1 MSCGRRPAP
10 RNVVKWDVGRPA
22 PRPPRTFA
30 VMRSPADCVV
40 GGGVPDAP
48 RRGQR
53 LAAHNERR
61 QFATQTR
68 SCGCLPHRGKH
79 CSHPGFAPLNR
90 GPCSQPRNPSLR
102 CKGYGVVMARLRAGH
117 ARPLQGGVNELRAK
131 ARPTE
136 CGKVGCRAACPQAAA
151 DVCGNEKPC
160 GLCCRGRRP
169 RRPAEGSTLGGAQ
182 RAPPVCYANPL
193 VRLFAP
199 QGQTLLTPRFRSA
212 QPWSLFATPQPLPT
226 MQRIRGGNGKAAG
239 RACPAPTGWRE

>member
-40 GGGVPDAP
+40 GGGVLDAP
-48 RRGQR
+48 RRGQD
-53 LAAHNERR
+53 
-61 QFATQTR
+61 
-68 SCGCLPHRGKH
+68 
-79 CSHPGFAPLNR
+79 
-90 GPCSQPRNPSLR
+90 PSLR

-169 RRPAEGSTLGGAQ
+169 RRPAEGS
-182 RAPPVCYANPL
+182 
-193 VRLFAP
+193 
-199 QGQTLLTPRFRSA
+199 S
-212 QPWSLFATPQPLPT
+212 PLPT
-226 MQRIRGGNGKAAG
+226 MQRIRGGNGEAAG
-239 RACPAPTGWRE
+239 RACPAPTDCRKRVADERGEGGRQPGPFPVDGLPR

>member
-1 MSCGRRPAP
+1 M
-10 RNVVKWDVGRPA
+10 
-22 PRPPRTFA
+22 
-30 VMRSPADCVV
+30 
-40 GGGVPDAP
+40 
-48 RRGQR
+48 QR
-53 LAAHNERR
+53 I
-61 QFATQTR
+61 
-68 SCGCLPHRGKH
+68 K
-79 CSHPGFAPLNR
+79 
-90 GPCSQPRNPSLR
+90 
-102 CKGYGVVMARLRAGH
+102 GVVMARLRAGH

-136 CGKVGCRAACPQAAA
+136 YGKVGCRAACPQAAA

-212 QPWSLFATPQPLPT
+212 QPWPLFATPQPLPT
-226 MQRIRGGNGKAAG
+226 MQRIKGVVMAGLRAGHARPLQGGVNGSRTRGAREGGSPAPFRVRRLPGNGRPRTA
-239 RACPAPTGWRE
+239 RRNPPVR